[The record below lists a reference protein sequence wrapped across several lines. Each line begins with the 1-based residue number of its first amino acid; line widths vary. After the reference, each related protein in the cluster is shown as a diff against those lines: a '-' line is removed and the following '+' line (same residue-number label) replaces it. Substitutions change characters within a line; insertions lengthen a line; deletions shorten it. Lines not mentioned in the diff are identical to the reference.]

1 MVDLAVGA
9 LESPCAAPPLP
20 LVASDYQYHRYQ
32 PLTVIGYGGGI
43 KRRSAPNLFHYFGSL
58 TEEPGYF
65 KFLPLDGTVWFGDS
79 GGAVLDADG
88 TVIGVVSS
96 LSLFKGHLYENSA
109 TRLDLFSKWITEAIC
124 DTN

>member
-96 LSLFKGHLYENSA
+96 LSLFNGHLYENSA